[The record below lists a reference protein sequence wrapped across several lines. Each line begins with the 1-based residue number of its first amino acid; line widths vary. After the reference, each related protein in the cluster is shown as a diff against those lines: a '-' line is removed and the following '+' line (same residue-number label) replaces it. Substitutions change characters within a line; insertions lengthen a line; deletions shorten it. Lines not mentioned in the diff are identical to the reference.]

1 MVCKHCGATS
11 PNDTP
16 YCCYCGA
23 SQSESAT
30 LGAIYNEW
38 KEVHYRHLN
47 IKTISGYE
55 YAWKRLAIYENRPI
69 TSIEFIEYQR
79 VLDSIG
85 YQSRSSQCKLRGL
98 INQLTNYAIV
108 IKGIPSLRN
117 YTPYFS
123 LDGYQPEGR
132 EIFTDNEISRLYLY
146 AQQNQAYSR
155 DAMITLTLIFT
166 GLRPSELFAVKK
178 TDINIK
184 NMYMVA
190 PGSKTQAGRTR
201 LIPFI
206 PQIQKFIYYFYC
218 ENSSC
223 PYLIASPKGY
233 QTRLDNW
240 RSLHFYPLLRELGI
254 CTPDNLHRISPHYC
268 RHTYASLAKRSG
280 IDEGILIKMIGH
292 VSFSTTEQIYIH
304 EQLPEYQTEMQK
316 LGMLAEKI
324 SNRKESSHE
333 VSCNHV

>member
-1 MVCKHCGATS
+1 MKCKCCGATS

-23 SQSESAT
+23 AQNGVAT
-30 LGAIYNEW
+30 LGEIYSEW
-38 KEVHYRHLN
+38 KEIHYRHLN
-47 IKTISGYE
+47 IKTRSGYE
-55 YAWKRLAIYENRPI
+55 YAWRRLAILQDRPI
-69 TSIEFIEYQR
+69 NSIEFIEYQR
-79 VLDSIG
+79 VLDSINH
-85 YQSRSSQCKLRGL
+85 QSRSSQCKLRGL
-98 INQLTNYAIV
+98 INQLTNYAIA
-108 IKGIPSLRN
+108 IKGIPLRN
-117 YTPYFS
+117 YTSYFS
-123 LDGYQPEGR
+123 LDGYQSEGR
-132 EIFTDNEISRLYLY
+132 EIFTDEEISRLYLY
-146 AQQNQAYSR
+146 AQQGQRYSR
-155 DAMITLTLIFT
+155 DSMITLLLVFT
-166 GLRPSELFAVKK
+166 GLRPSELFYVKK
-178 TDINIK
+178 SDINLET
-184 NMYMVA
+184 MYMVA
-190 PGSKTQAGRTR
+190 PGSKTTAGRNR

-254 CTPDNLHRISPHYC
+254 CTPDNLHRLSPHCC

-280 IDEGILIKMIGH
+280 VDEGILIKMIGH

-304 EQLPEYQTEMQK
+304 EQLPEYQAEMKK

-324 SNRKESSHE
+324 SYGKEESPYAIM
-333 VSCNHV
+333 